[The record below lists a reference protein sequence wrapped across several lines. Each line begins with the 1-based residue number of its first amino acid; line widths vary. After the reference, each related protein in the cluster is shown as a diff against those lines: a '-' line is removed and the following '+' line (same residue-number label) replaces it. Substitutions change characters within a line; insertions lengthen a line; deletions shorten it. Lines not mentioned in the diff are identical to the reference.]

1 MQSSV
6 ETLQGLERRLTMAVP
21 VMEIDQQVD
30 ARLKNL
36 ARTVRMPGFRQGKV
50 PMKLVAQQYGPQV
63 RGEVIGDAV
72 QKAFTDAV
80 QAQKLRIAGYPKIE
94 PKADAG
100 QSDKLEFSATFE
112 VYPEF
117 ALGDISTTALERP
130 VLELGEAEIDRTI
143 ESLRKQRAKFEDA
156 GRAAASGDRA
166 TVDFVGKIDGVEF
179 QGGSATGFTFSIG
192 ERRMLPE
199 FEVAVTGMSAGEVK
213 VFPLTFPPDYQG
225 KDVAGRT
232 AEFTVTVQKVEQ
244 PVLPAIDAEF
254 AKTLGVP
261 DGDIEKMRSEIKENV
276 QREVKQ
282 RLSNMLKQRVM
293 QALLDTNK
301 PAVPN
306 ALIEMEQERLV
317 QSARVD
323 LQQRGMK
330 DVDKLPI
337 DPGMFKDQALR
348 RVNLGL
354 ILSEV
359 VKQHG
364 LAAKP
369 EQVRKLV
376 EEHART
382 FEQPFE
388 VVKWVY
394 SQPERLA
401 EFEGLA
407 VEANVVEWAVAKAK
421 VQEKP
426 VVFEELMGSSA

>member
-1 MQSSV
+1 MQTSV

-50 PMKLVAQQYGPQV
+50 PMKLVAQQYGSQV

-80 QAQKLRIAGYPKIE
+80 QSQKLRIAGYPKIE
-94 PKADAG
+94 PKTDAA

-117 ALGDISTTALERP
+117 VLGDILSTGIERP
-130 VLELGEAEIDRTI
+130 VLDVGEAEIDRTI

-156 GRAAASGDRA
+156 GRAAMTADRV

-179 QGGSATGFTFSIG
+179 QGGSATGFVFSIG

-199 FEVAVTGMSAGEVK
+199 FETAVTGMSVGEVK
-213 VFPLTFPPDYQG
+213 AFPLTFPIDYQG
-225 KDVAGRT
+225 KDVAGKT
-232 AEFTVTVQKVEQ
+232 AEFTVTVQKVER

-254 AKTLGVP
+254 AKTLGVQ
-261 DGDIEKMRSEIKENV
+261 DGDLEKMRSEIKENV

-337 DPGMFKDQALR
+337 DPGMFREQALR

-359 VKQHG
+359 VKQQG

-407 VEANVVEWAVAKAK
+407 VEANVVEWAVAKAN